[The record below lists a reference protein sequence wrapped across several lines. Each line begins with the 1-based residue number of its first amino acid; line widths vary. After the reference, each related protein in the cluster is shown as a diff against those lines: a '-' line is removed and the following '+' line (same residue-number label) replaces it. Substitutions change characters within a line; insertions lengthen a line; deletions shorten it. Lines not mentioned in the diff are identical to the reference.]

1 MRTIAC
7 LGFFHAPGAEPDL
20 RWRSVLQREAMEL
33 IDEVRSPQM
42 STSWYI
48 DKSGRELG
56 PYSSNQMMELAAA
69 GQLKSDDLVRRAD
82 QTTPV
87 AARKI
92 RGTFPEGQTRKSPK
106 TTAAP
111 VSSENNQG
119 ERKQVPIHSKPLDE
133 LAISGASRRSSSQSS
148 ANLKHDGE
156 AAVTAICR
164 RCGMC
169 LPPTGTFCFYCR
181 REVDALPVSG
191 QPVTDNLGHTSAMSR
206 EAPRPLWVGLA
217 IFIFGPLGLYLL
229 RKHPALNLTRKL
241 IGLAW
246 VFTGWLFVFAGTF
259 ALLAFRV
266 QLWLR

>member
-1 MRTIAC
+1 
-7 LGFFHAPGAEPDL
+7 
-20 RWRSVLQREAMEL
+20 
-33 IDEVRSPQM
+33 M

-92 RGTFPEGQTRKSPK
+92 RGSFPEGQTRKSPR
-106 TTAAP
+106 TTAAS
-111 VSSENNQG
+111 VSSENNRG
-119 ERKQVPIHSKPLDE
+119 ERQQGPISSKPLEE
-133 LAISGASRRSSSQSS
+133 LALSGATRQRSSQSR
-148 ANLKHDGE
+148 ANLKHGGE
-156 AAVTAICR
+156 AARIAICR
-164 RCGMC
+164 RCGMR

-191 QPVTDNLGHTSAMSR
+191 QPVTDNLRQTWAMSR
-206 EAPRPLWVGLA
+206 EALRPLWVGLA
-217 IFIFGPLGLYLL
+217 IFLFGPLGLYLL
-229 RKHPALNLTRKL
+229 RKHPALNLTKKL

-246 VFTGWLFVFAGTF
+246 VFIGWLFVFTF
-259 ALLAFRV
+259 AFVLLAFRV